1 MSWNPTAVSCQCC
14 LSSSEW
20 LIASAATLISRIG
33 KSVSTAPRSETRG
46 RPAVVQAWGI
56 GAALGK
62 VRGSDIF
69 LLKPYSTIPQCSTV
83 LTVLVIVV
91 NWILFFFF
99 LTKKNHTHKT
109 QQPFLLPSLEK
120 QTKQKNTTNTPPPLQ
135 TKKKTNTL
143 FLRLSSTGLQAGII
157 LAQML

>member
-1 MSWNPTAVSCQCC
+1 MSWNPTAVSSQCC

-33 KSVSTAPRSETRG
+33 KAGSTAPRSETPG

-62 VRGSDIF
+62 VRGSDML
-69 LLKPYSTIPQCSTV
+69 LLKPYSTVPQCSTV
-83 LTVLVIVV
+83 LIVLVIVV
-91 NWILFFFF
+91 TEFRFFFF
-99 LTKKNHTHKT
+99 LTKKTYTQNTATLPTPMPRKT
-109 QQPFLLPSLEK
+109 NKTKKYHQHSPPPN
-120 QTKQKNTTNTPPPLQ
+120 KQKKP
-135 TKKKTNTL
+135 NTL
-143 FLRLSSTGLQAGII
+143 FLRLSSAGLQAGII